1 MRYYISSNF
10 KYLSK
15 NWVKYLFHLE
25 KWNFEPTGNFAY
37 NIGFLTLR
45 KALLILLPLYLQI
58 LIMQISTQTDNLST
72 EKMLQLKKQVWNLKK
87 WIKVLKPKHFMQNSI
102 NFFNKIATV
111 WSSKVNKAILEQG
124 KVAE

>member
-1 MRYYISSNF
+1 
-10 KYLSK
+10 
-15 NWVKYLFHLE
+15 
-25 KWNFEPTGNFAY
+25 
-37 NIGFLTLR
+37 
-45 KALLILLPLYLQI
+45 
-58 LIMQISTQTDNLST
+58 
-72 EKMLQLKKQVWNLKK
+72 MLQLKKQVRNFKK

>member
-10 KYLSK
+10 KNLSK

-25 KWNFEPTGNFAY
+25 KWNFEPTGNFVY
-37 NIGFLTLR
+37 NTGFLTLR